1 MPQSQTQSQSPINGV
16 PQGDYQAV
24 DPRKDPIAFVFQ
36 NKEALGR
43 MDPDK
48 AVKFVD
54 MLFRRVALPKYQKV
68 NQQRPLDEEE
78 LEGLRLQFAARM
90 FGIPYEQKT
99 KLKDPEVKHG
109 TLAKAGALAAGAGAG
124 VIGGLRSIEE
134 LREKIQKSLGP
145 IGKIAQYD
153 PVNIAMKKAMTPAG
167 KVEGRAFEEAKTV
180 SPGGADVA
188 AGIGHQIPAAIATA
202 GVGSILPGAAKT
214 APLAGR
220 VIAGGAKGALE
231 GGTFEASR
239 PGGDSASGAQWGGVL
254 GAAFP
259 MLGKMFGLGRKA
271 VSSTAPEAAKAVGS
285 ATAEGATAKA
295 ASYGDIADI
304 AAKKKFG
311 KAFKDLTS
319 PEKTQMPEA
328 MKEEIK
334 AQQAVKQANA
344 KAAKAAA
351 KAGREA
357 EETAKRAEK
366 AKTAS
371 AKAASQAAKRSEAGL
386 SSKAQATLDAEANS
400 RFGKEYKSLTSDEKR
415 QVIQGLKKVSV
426 VGSTTPVQKQ
436 AVAAKAAEENPS
448 IAKTLG
454 SVEKRVSEGKSPTGT
469 ERRAGPLSDIKGPDP
484 IRDARISELRNLAK
498 TGTAEEKAYAESA
511 LKDMREHPFESGATL
526 GEDIRKARAKE
537 GSKPITKLSPEET
550 GPKIRA
556 KEGKPASP
564 AQQAADRERIAAK
577 RELSKK
583 EEFGSAL
590 EKHAQELAG
599 KHTSGSLGMM
609 QIPEL
614 EETMKEFPNGD
625 LFLKGFQK
633 MRKQGK
639 ITDEIYAHEMIDW
652 LKGQFEAQQ

>member
-1 MPQSQTQSQSPINGV
+1 MPQSQTSPSQSPINGA
-16 PQGDYQAV
+16 PQGDYQSV

-43 MDPDK
+43 MDSDK

-90 FGIPYEQKT
+90 FGIPYEQET
-99 KLKDPEVKHG
+99 KLKDPKVEYG
-109 TLAKAGALAAGAGAG
+109 AGAKALATVEGAGAG
-124 VIGGLRSIEE
+124 VLGGIKTIADLSQLID
-134 LREKIQKSLGP
+134 KHLGP
-145 IGKIAQYD
+145 LGKAAGYVHGAIGKA
-153 PVNIAMKKAMTPAG
+153 AG
-167 KVEGRAFEEAKTV
+167 KGESRAWEDASRV
-180 SPGGADVA
+180 APSGASAGA
-188 AGIGHQIPAAIATA
+188 AVGHQIPAAIATH
-202 GVGSILPGAAKT
+202 GVGELLPGMGKT
-214 APLAGR
+214 APLAAR
-220 VIAGGAKGALE
+220 VITSAGRGAAE
-231 GGTFEASR
+231 GTTFEASR
-239 PGGDSASGAQWGGVL
+239 PGGDPASGAQWGGVL

-295 ASYGDIADI
+295 A
-304 AAKKKFG
+304 
-311 KAFKDLTS
+311 
-319 PEKTQMPEA
+319 
-328 MKEEIK
+328 
-334 AQQAVKQANA
+334 
-344 KAAKAAA
+344 
-351 KAGREA
+351 
-357 EETAKRAEK
+357 
-366 AKTAS
+366 
-371 AKAASQAAKRSEAGL
+371 
-386 SSKAQATLDAEANS
+386 
-400 RFGKEYKSLTSDEKR
+400 
-415 QVIQGLKKVSV
+415 
-426 VGSTTPVQKQ
+426 

-448 IAKTLG
+448 IGKTLG
-454 SVEKRVSEGKSPTGT
+454 QVEKRVSEGKSPTGT
-469 ERRAGPLSDIKGPDP
+469 ERRAGPLSEIKGPDP

-590 EKHAQELAG
+590 EKHAQGLAG
-599 KHTSGSLGMM
+599 KYTPGSLNMM
-609 QIPEL
+609 HIPEL
-614 EETMKEFPNGD
+614 EEAMKDFPNGES
-625 LFLKGFQK
+625 FLRGFQK
-633 MRKQGK
+633 LRKQGRLS
-639 ITDEIYAHEMIDW
+639 DELYFHEMKDW
-652 LKGQFEAQQ
+652 LEQQFGAQ